1 MNFMNKLSDW
11 IKKSGDDIAPVN
23 KKKASIFKDK
33 PKKQQGQKKKY
44 QGQQGK
50 QQGQKKKYQGQ
61 NRHRQPQKQNNRP
74 KEKTVSKYAS
84 SKNKLRII
92 PIGGLDE
99 VGKNCTCIEY
109 GRDIVV
115 VDMGMQFPEEDMYGV
130 DYLIPDITY
139 LENRKQQIRG
149 IIITHGHMDHIGA
162 LRHVLPKLNFPPVY
176 ATRMTHGI
184 VEKTLSEF
192 KLGSK
197 VTLKSVDES
206 SIIKLGCFEANFF
219 QVNHS
224 IPDSVGVIL
233 KTPVGNVVHSGDF
246 KFDYNP
252 DIGEPANFSKIA
264 QAGGS
269 GVVAA
274 LVESTNAT
282 NSEPTISDKTVADSL
297 ESLVRDTKG
306 RLIIASF
313 SSVIGRIGQIMQL
326 ANKTDRKV
334 FMSGRSMIQ
343 NTEIAEKLGY
353 LHIPKDTLRQINSIN
368 SLPPQKILILTTGS
382 QGEEMSALSRMSLGT
397 HHQIQ
402 IKPGDT
408 IILSSSPIPGNERS
422 IATIRN
428 NLIRLGAKIIT
439 NNDMDVHTS
448 GHGNQ
453 NDLRLM
459 YSLLKPKYLVP
470 IHGELHMRHAHKDL
484 IENLGMDERNIPI
497 LENGD
502 ILEIDHQ
509 GRARKSKSKVPANMI
524 TVEGTSSGVSG
535 REIQNERQIMA
546 NNGALICLFRVYQ
559 HNGNLIADPS
569 ITSRGFIYMEDSK
582 KILNDAVQVA
592 KKAYVDWQESDKK
605 SDVKEL
611 IRRSLCRFMQKKIH
625 KQPLVVPVIVKQ

>member
-1 MNFMNKLSDW
+1 MNKLSDW
-11 IKKSGDDIAPVN
+11 IKKSGDNVAPVN
-23 KKKASIFKDK
+23 KKKTSIFKEK
-33 PKKQQGQKKKY
+33 PKKQQGQ
-44 QGQQGK
+44 QGQQTK
-50 QQGQKKKYQGQ
+50 SGQKRHENKKSRY
-61 NRHRQPQKQNNRP
+61 PQKQNVNRQ
-74 KEKTVSKYAS
+74 KKTNFQKKTISKYAE

-109 GRDIVV
+109 GKDIIV

-197 VTLKSVDES
+197 VVLKSINEDSVV
-206 SIIKLGCFEANFF
+206 KLGCFEASFF

-233 KTPVGNVVHSGDF
+233 KTPVGNIVHSGDF

-264 QAGGS
+264 QAGGR

-274 LVESTNAT
+274 LVESTNAM
-282 NSEPTISDKTVADSL
+282 NSQATISDKTVADSL
-297 ESLVRDTKG
+297 ESLVNDTKG

-313 SSVIGRIGQIMQL
+313 SSVIGRIGQIMKL

-353 LHIPKDTLRQINSIN
+353 LHIPKDTLRQINSLN
-368 SLPPQKILILTTGS
+368 SLPPHKVLILTTGS

-408 IILSSSPIPGNERS
+408 IVLSSSPIPGNERS
-422 IATIRN
+422 IATISN

-439 NNDMDVHTS
+439 NRDMDVHTS

-484 IENLGMDERNIPI
+484 IEVLGMDERNIPI

-535 REIQNERQIMA
+535 KEIQNERQIMA
-546 NNGALICLFRVYQ
+546 NNGVLICLFRVYQ
-559 HNGNLIADPS
+559 HNGSLIADPS
-569 ITSRGFIYMEDSK
+569 ITSRGFIYMQDSK
-582 KILNDAVQVA
+582 SILNEAVQVA
-592 KKAYVDWQESDKK
+592 KKAYTDWQESDKK
-605 SDVKEL
+605 SDSKEM
-611 IRRSLCRFMQKKIH
+611 IRRSLGRFLQKKIR